1 MSELEQ
7 AEAMREE
14 ARQLLKQSNESLEQS
29 KRFSD
34 LALTNQRRMV
44 FALSSLLPQPLSVNF
59 EISQDDDIRHA
70 EQVASVAEELRDQMK
85 NREVFD
91 IVHAIN
97 VLAMANTD
105 VIHIFTRYQGHVDRF
120 FISVEKVETDYSNTS
135 RQSLFNDDVSLKDE
149 SSLEELLSIE
159 SQLTE
164 LIIEAREEAE
174 AKAKEYHPK
183 HCIHGAI
190 LYGKCKKCAE
200 ASEGG
205 EA

>member
-14 ARQLLKQSNESLEQS
+14 ARQLLKQSNASLEQS

-44 FALSSLLPQPLSVNF
+44 FALSSLLPQPISVNF
-59 EISQDDDIRHA
+59 EFSQDDDIRHA

-91 IVHAIN
+91 IVHAVN

-105 VIHIFTRYQGHVDRF
+105 VLHVFTEFRAQYNMFEVQVYSLGNEARNALMMAEIDMTAANALQG
-120 FISVEKVETDYSNTS
+120 
-135 RQSLFNDDVSLKDE
+135 
-149 SSLEELLSIE
+149 LLSIE
-159 SQLTE
+159 SKVTE

-174 AKAKEYHPK
+174 AKAEV
-183 HCIHGAI
+183 
-190 LYGKCKKCAE
+190 E
-200 ASEGG
+200 A
-205 EA
+205 

>member
-70 EQVASVAEELRDQMK
+70 EQVAIVAEELRDQMK
-85 NREVFD
+85 NIEVFD

-105 VIHIFTRYQGHVDRF
+105 VIHVMVDFCGHVNTFDVRAFAVTTNYQGGAATALMKKYVDLGD
-120 FISVEKVETDYSNTS
+120 EDAL
-135 RQSLFNDDVSLKDE
+135 RQ
-149 SSLEELLSIE
+149 LLSIE

>member
-14 ARQLLKQSNESLEQS
+14 ARQLLKQSNASLEQS

-44 FALSSLLPQPLSVNF
+44 FALSSLLPQPISVNF
-59 EISQDDDIRHA
+59 EFSQDDDIRLA
-70 EQVASVAEELRDQMK
+70 EEVASVAEELRDQMK

-105 VIHIFTRYQGHVDRF
+105 VIHIFTRYQGHIDRF
-120 FISVEKVETDYSNTS
+120 FISVEKVETDYSNTN
-135 RQSLFNDDVSLKDE
+135 RQYLFNDDVSLKDE

-174 AKAKEYHPK
+174 AKAEVT
-183 HCIHGAI
+183 A
-190 LYGKCKKCAE
+190 
-200 ASEGG
+200 
-205 EA
+205 